1 MSAFER
7 KYDYVIVGAGTAGAV
22 LAHRLSEGGSA
33 SVLVIEAGAMDY
45 SSTLLMPA
53 AFEQAQQGDRFSW
66 NFYSE
71 AEPYLDDR
79 SLHCPRGRVL
89 GGSSAINDMVHI
101 RAHARDFTGWAAD
114 FSLDEWQPR
123 HVLGYFRK
131 AEDFDQG
138 ESAYHGSGGPMHI
151 TTGEGHN
158 PLYHAFIGASR
169 EAGHAYTQDMNGA
182 RQEGFGPLFR
192 ITRAGQRW
200 STASAY
206 LRGGV
211 MQRHNLTVLTHAHAR
226 KVLMEGQK
234 AVGVEFDRFGTRQR
248 VQAQHEVILA
258 AGAINSPKL
267 LMLSGI
273 GPREQLRS
281 HGISTVHHNP
291 HVGQNL
297 QDALQINIA
306 YACNRAVA
314 LDPHPGKLAQARM
327 KLEWLLS
334 RRGPGATNHFETGG
348 LVRSQKGLA
357 YPDLQCRFLP
367 MASAEQDYDQAGRD
381 GFQVQVRLMRPE
393 SRGGLELAS
402 AFYQAPPRLRFNHL
416 AAESD
421 RQALRQAVYLMR
433 DIIAQ
438 QPLDSYRGSEQG
450 PGESA
455 QTDQAIDA
463 WIRRDAVAAAQPV
476 GTCAMGEHDQAVV
489 DGRGRVHGLEGLRV
503 IDASIMPRMTL
514 GTAETMATMMAEKM
528 ADAIRG
534 CDPVIEEG
542 GWHTGSNAQ

>member
-1 MSAFER
+1 MSAFEN
-7 KYDYVIVGAGTAGAV
+7 KYDYVIVGAGTAGSV
-22 LAHRLSEGGSA
+22 LAHRLSESDSV
-33 SVLVIEAGAMDY
+33 SVLLLEAGAMDY
-45 SSTLLMPA
+45 SATLLMPA

-71 AEPYLDDR
+71 AEPNLEDR

-101 RAHARDFTGWAAD
+101 RAHAQDFASWVAD
-114 FSLDEWQPR
+114 FGLEEWQPR
-123 HVLGYFRK
+123 HVLGYFRR

-138 ESAYHGSGGPMHI
+138 ESIYHGSGGPMRI

-192 ITRAGQRW
+192 TTRAGQRW
-200 STASAY
+200 SNASAY
-206 LRGGV
+206 LRGGI
-211 MQRHNLTVLTHAHAR
+211 MQRHNLTVLTQAHAR
-226 KVLMEGQK
+226 KVLMEGQQ

-248 VQAQHEVILA
+248 IRVRGEVILA

-273 GPREQLRS
+273 GPREQLRA
-281 HGISTVHHNP
+281 HGISTVQHNP

-297 QDALQINIA
+297 QDGLQINIA

-314 LDPHPGKLAQARM
+314 LDPQPGKLTQART

-334 RRGPGATNHFETGG
+334 RRGAGATNHYETGG
-348 LVRSQKGLA
+348 LIRSQKALD

-367 MASAEQDYDQAGRD
+367 MASAEQDYNQAGRD
-381 GFQVQVRLMRPE
+381 GFQVQVRLMRPA
-393 SRGGLELAS
+393 SRGELELAS
-402 AFYQAPPRLRFNHL
+402 AFYQAPPRLRFHHL

-421 RQALRQAVYLMR
+421 QQALRQAVYLIR

-438 QPLDSYRGSEQG
+438 RPMDAYRGSERG

-455 QTDQAIDA
+455 QTDQAIDD
-463 WIRRDAVAAAQPV
+463 WIRQTAVAAAQPV

-489 DGRGRVHGLEGLRV
+489 DGRGRVHGLAGLRV
-503 IDASIMPRMTL
+503 VDASIMPRMTL
-514 GTAETMATMMAEKM
+514 GTAETMATMIAEKM

-534 CDPVIEEG
+534 CDPVVEEN
-542 GWHTGSNAQ
+542 GWGAEAS